1 MWLPLAASWLLMSSE
16 GPIMN
21 AVVARL
27 ANPEINLAALGGIVH
42 PVSLLIEAPII
53 MLLSASTALGKDW
66 ASYLKIRNYMLGIG
80 GSLTLLHILVSYTP
94 LYDMVVV
101 RVMGVPEQLIE
112 PGRIG
117 MMIMVP
123 WTFFIGLRRFNQ
135 GLMIRNGR
143 SDAVAKCTVVRLVT
157 IVTVLAAGYYI
168 GTIPGVIVGATAMAL
183 GVTLEGAYA
192 AYLTRSILKIIRN
205 APPVEPLTNKA
216 FLAFYVPL
224 VMTSLLNFLG
234 SPIGSAMISRMP
246 NPVESLAVW
255 AVLGNLVF
263 ILRSTGVSYNEVVV
277 ALLDERGSY
286 PHLKAFSRKLMTGIF
301 IVSLVFT
308 ATPISRFWFNNVAAL
323 KSELAQMAV
332 VGMWILMIVP
342 MISVLQSLYQGTL
355 VFSRRTTGV
364 SQAVAAYLL
373 SMFAVLALGVV
384 IQKFPGVYV
393 AGAAFAAANIAQ
405 AGWLW
410 FRSRKILDSIRKRDL
425 ELTQLEHQTS

>member
-1 MWLPLAASWLLMSSE
+1 
-16 GPIMN
+16 MN

-27 ANPEINLAALGGIVH
+27 ANPEINLAAIGGIVH

-66 ASYLKIRNYMLGIG
+66 ASYIKIRNFMLGIG
-80 GSLTLLHILVSYTP
+80 GALTLLHILVSYTP
-94 LYDMVVV
+94 LYDLFVV
-101 RVMGVPEQLIE
+101 RVMGVPDELIE
-112 PGRIG
+112 PGRMG

-143 SDAVAKCTVVRLVT
+143 SDAVAKCTVVRLGT
-157 IVTVLAAGYYI
+157 IVTVLTVGYLI
-168 GTIPGVIVGATAMAL
+168 GTIPGVIIGATAMAL

-192 AYLTRSILKIIRN
+192 AWLTRPILKIIKT
-205 APPVEPLTNKA
+205 APPVQPLTNKA
-216 FLAFYVPL
+216 FLAFYIPL
-224 VMTSLLNFLG
+224 VLTSLLNFLG

-277 ALLDERGSY
+277 ALLDEKGSY

-301 IVSLVFT
+301 LVSLLFT
-308 ATPISRFWFNNVAAL
+308 ATPIARFWFHNVAAL
-323 KSELAQMAV
+323 KPDLAQLAV
-332 VGMWILMIVP
+332 TGMWILMIVP
-342 MISVLQSLYQGTL
+342 MASVLQSLFQGTL
-355 VFSRRTTGV
+355 VYSRRTTGV
-364 SQAVAAYLL
+364 SEAVTAYLL
-373 SMFAVLALGVV
+373 SMFAVLILGVV
-384 IQKFPGVYV
+384 TQKLPGVYV
-393 AGAAFAAANIAQ
+393 AAIAFAAANFAQ

-410 FRSRKILDSIRKRDL
+410 FRSRSILASIQKRDQEPAQADL
-425 ELTQLEHQTS
+425 FTG